1 MQKTKV
7 DKKLRGDGHTD
18 VGTDLYF
25 HGVDTVFAPRP
36 GQDYN
41 MRDPRQVA
49 ERLARRARREQER
62 GR

>member
-1 MQKTKV
+1 MKKTEQPKTL
-7 DKKLRGDGHTD
+7 KGDGHTD
-18 VGTDLYF
+18 AGTDLFF

-36 GQDYN
+36 GQDFN

>member
-1 MQKTKV
+1 MAKTKV
-7 DKKLRGDGHTD
+7 PDKLKGDGHTD
-18 VGTDLYF
+18 AGTDLFF

-49 ERLARRARREQER
+49 ERLKRRQER
-62 GR
+62 ER